1 MPAKAASHFIHHACD
16 GQLSAAPPC
25 SSCLRRQASHFIHHA
40 CGGQLSAAPPMLV
53 MPAKAGI
60 AFHPSC
66 LRRSFQAEQK
76 LSSACG
82 SRATF
87 SLRAQRE
94 SSQRERAP
102 RGGAFRPSMDGKSVS
117 RGRAFRAGILPA
129 RKGLAILGKARYA
142 ASSSPPHRRRGA
154 PEKQARILCA
164 RRPWR
169 HELVATFPHAFSLH
183 LSLG

>member
-1 MPAKAASHFIHHACD
+1 MRGVDQGLGRRLPGLFHVRDFLPLPVMPAKAASHFIHHACD

-25 SSCLRRQASHFIHHA
+25 SSCLRRQASHFIRHVCDGA
-40 CGGQLSAAPPMLV
+40 SRQSKSFRLPAAAELLSLCVLKEKVTKEKEHPTWRLP
-53 MPAKAGI
+53 GI
-60 AFHPSC
+60 LP
-66 LRRSFQAEQK
+66 
-76 LSSACG
+76 
-82 SRATF
+82 
-87 SLRAQRE
+87 
-94 SSQRERAP
+94 
-102 RGGAFRPSMDGKSVS
+102 GKSVS